1 MRLIRQLRVGITRR
15 PMIIDGAIALF
26 LSVLALVLLW
36 YYWEFSQPVHPALA
50 IVLTLAIILPL
61 TLRRRFPLFVLLVIN
76 ALLILYRL
84 LDIPEGTATAYALL
98 LALFSAGAYGS
109 RRWRTWARGI
119 SVGSVAVVLT
129 YLLFFRVTT
138 DASLFTYE
146 ENEVLGRIAN
156 ILLNLILFGGAW
168 WVGDIFRTSREREEE
183 NARQAVINERVRIAR
198 EIHDVVAHHVSV
210 MGIQAGGA
218 RRVLP
223 QQPEK
228 AQEALSLIESSSRQA
243 VSELHRLLGFLRQGQ
258 KTDELS
264 PQPSLRQLRALVND
278 MQEAGLPV
286 EVKVEGTERPLP
298 PGIDLSAYR
307 IIQEALTNTLKH
319 AGATKATVTISYAN
333 GVVELEIVD
342 NGKGLTQA
350 GGQEFRGK
358 GIMGMR
364 ERVNLHGGRFE
375 SGNIPEG
382 GFSVRVT
389 LPVNGEMP

>member
-1 MRLIRQLRVGITRR
+1 MSLVRQLWAGMKRR
-15 PMIIDGAIALF
+15 PLIIDGAIALF

-36 YYWEFSQPVHPALA
+36 YYWEFSQPVHPVLA
-50 IVLTLAIILPL
+50 IVFTLAVILPL
-61 TLRRRFPLFVLLVIN
+61 TLRRRFPIAILLVITV
-76 ALLILYRL
+76 LLHVYRL

-129 YLLFFRVTT
+129 YLLFFRVTNGT
-138 DASLFTYE
+138 SLFSYE
-146 ENEVLGRIAN
+146 ENELLGRIAN

-183 NARQAVINERVRIAR
+183 NTRQAVINERVRIAR
-198 EIHDVVAHHVSV
+198 ELHDVVAHHVSV

-228 AQEALSLIESSSRQA
+228 AKETLSLIESSSRQA

-258 KTDELS
+258 KTDERS
-264 PQPSLRQLRALVND
+264 PQPSLQQLGTLVND
-278 MQEAGLPV
+278 MNEAGLPV
-286 EVKVEGTERPLP
+286 EVKIEGVERSLP
-298 PGIDLSAYR
+298 PSIELSAYR

-319 AGATKATVTISYAN
+319 ASATKATVTISYAN
-333 GVVELEIVD
+333 SALELEIVD
-342 NGKGLTQA
+342 NGKGLTRTD
-350 GGQEFRGK
+350 GQQIRGR

-364 ERVNLHGGRFE
+364 ERVSLHEGRFE
-375 SGNIPEG
+375 TGNVPDG

-389 LPVNGEMP
+389 LPVNG

>member
-1 MRLIRQLRVGITRR
+1 MRLIRQLWAGINRR

-50 IVLTLAIILPL
+50 VALTLAVILPL
-61 TLRRRFPLFVLLVIN
+61 TLRRRFPIAILLVITV
-76 ALLILYRL
+76 LLHLYRL

-138 DASLFTYE
+138 DTSLFTYE
-146 ENEVLGRIAN
+146 QNEVLGRIAN

-198 EIHDVVAHHVSV
+198 ELHDVVAHHVSV

-218 RRVLP
+218 RRILP

-228 AQEALSLIESSSRQA
+228 AKEALSLIESSSRQA
-243 VSELHRLLGFLRQGQ
+243 VSELHRLLGFVRQGQ
-258 KTDELS
+258 QTHELS
-264 PQPSLRQLRALVND
+264 PQPSLRQLSALVND
-278 MQEAGLPV
+278 MQDAGLPV
-286 EVKVEGTERPLP
+286 EVKTEGVERSLP

-319 AGATKATVTISYAN
+319 ASATKATVTVSYAN
-333 GVVELEIVD
+333 SAVELEIVD
-342 NGKGLTQA
+342 NGKGLTGA
-350 GGQEFRGK
+350 DGREFRGK

-364 ERVNLHGGRFE
+364 ERVSLHGGRFE
-375 SGNIPEG
+375 AGNMPEG

-389 LPVNGEMP
+389 LPVNGQMS

>member
-1 MRLIRQLRVGITRR
+1 
-15 PMIIDGAIALF
+15 MIIDGAIALF
-26 LSVLALVLLW
+26 LSILALVLLW
-36 YYWEFSQPVHPALA
+36 YNWEFSQPVHPALA
-50 IVLTLAIILPL
+50 IVLTLTVILPL

-119 SVGSVAVVLT
+119 SVGSVAVALM
-129 YLLFFRVTT
+129 YLLFFRLPT
-138 DASLFTYE
+138 DTSLFTYE
-146 ENEVLGRIAN
+146 EKQVLAQIAT
-156 ILLNLILFGGAW
+156 ILLNLFLFGAAW
-168 WVGDIFRTSREREEE
+168 WVGDIFRIRGEREEE

-198 EIHDVVAHHVSV
+198 ELHDVVAHHVSV

-218 RRVLP
+218 RRILP

-228 AQEALSLIESSSRQA
+228 AKEALSLIESSSRQA

-258 KTDELS
+258 QTDELS
-264 PQPSLRQLRALVND
+264 PQPSLRQLSTLVND
-278 MQEAGLPV
+278 MKEAGLPI
-286 EVKVEGTERPLP
+286 EVKIEGIERPLP
-298 PGIDLSAYR
+298 PGIELSAYR

-319 AGATKATVTISYAN
+319 AGTAKATVTIRYAN
-333 GVVELEIVD
+333 STIELEIID
-342 NGKGLTQA
+342 NGKGLTRA
-350 GGQEFRGK
+350 DGQEFRGK

-364 ERVNLHGGRFE
+364 ERVSLHGGKFE
-375 SGNIPEG
+375 AGNMPEG

-389 LPVNGEMP
+389 LLVNGRMS

>member
-1 MRLIRQLRVGITRR
+1 
-15 PMIIDGAIALF
+15 MIIDGAIALF

-228 AQEALSLIESSSRQA
+228 AKEALSLIESSSRQA

-358 GIMGMR
+358 GVMGMR

>member
-1 MRLIRQLRVGITRR
+1 
-15 PMIIDGAIALF
+15 MIIDGAIALF
-26 LSVLALVLLW
+26 LSALALALLW
-36 YYWEFSQPVHPALA
+36 YNWEFSQPVHPALA
-50 IVLTLAIILPL
+50 IVLTLAVILPL

-109 RRWRTWARGI
+109 RRWCTWARGI
-119 SVGSVAVVLT
+119 SVASVAVALT
-129 YLLFFRVTT
+129 YLLFFRLPT
-138 DASLFTYE
+138 DTSLFTYE
-146 ENEVLGRIAN
+146 ENQVLAQIAT
-156 ILLNLILFGGAW
+156 ILLNLFLFGAAW

-198 EIHDVVAHHVSV
+198 ELHDVVAHHVSV

-218 RRVLP
+218 RRVLL

-243 VSELHRLLGFLRQGQ
+243 VTELHRLLGFLRQGQ

-264 PQPSLRQLRALVND
+264 PQPSLHQLSALVKQ

-319 AGATKATVTISYAN
+319 AGAAKATVNIRYENSAI
-333 GVVELEIVD
+333 ELEIND

-350 GGQEFRGK
+350 DGQEFRGK
-358 GIMGMR
+358 GMMGMR

-375 SGNIPEG
+375 AGNVPEG

>member
-1 MRLIRQLRVGITRR
+1 
-15 PMIIDGAIALF
+15 MIIDGAIALF

-228 AQEALSLIESSSRQA
+228 AKEALSLIESSSRQA

-319 AGATKATVTISYAN
+319 AGATKANVTISYAN

>member
-1 MRLIRQLRVGITRR
+1 MRLLRQLWAGINRQ

-36 YYWEFSQPVHPALA
+36 YNWEFSQPVHPALA
-50 IVLTLAIILPL
+50 IVLTLAVILPL

-119 SVGSVAVVLT
+119 SVASVTVALT
-129 YLLFFRVTT
+129 YLLFFRFPT
-138 DASLFTYE
+138 DTSLFTYE
-146 ENEVLGRIAN
+146 ENQVLAQIAT
-156 ILLNLILFGGAW
+156 ILLNLFLFGAAW
-168 WVGDIFRTSREREEE
+168 WVGDIFRIRGEREEE
-183 NARQAVINERVRIAR
+183 NARQAVINERIRIAR
-198 EIHDVVAHHVSV
+198 ELHDVVAHHVSV

-218 RRVLP
+218 RRILP

-228 AQEALSLIESSSRQA
+228 AKEALSLIESSSRQA

-258 KTDELS
+258 QTDELN
-264 PQPSLRQLRALVND
+264 PQPSLRQLSTLVND
-278 MQEAGLPV
+278 MKEAGLPV
-286 EVKVEGTERPLP
+286 EVKIEGVERPLP
-298 PGIDLSAYR
+298 PGIELSAYR

-319 AGATKATVTISYAN
+319 AGAAKATVTIRYAN
-333 GVVELEIVD
+333 STIEVEIID
-342 NGKGLTQA
+342 NGKGLTRA
-350 GGQEFRGK
+350 EGQEFRGK

-364 ERVNLHGGRFE
+364 ERVSLHRGKFE
-375 SGNIPEG
+375 AGNMPEG

-389 LPVNGEMP
+389 LPVNGQVS

>member
-228 AQEALSLIESSSRQA
+228 AKEALSLIESSSRQA

-319 AGATKATVTISYAN
+319 AGAAKATVNIRYENSAI
-333 GVVELEIVD
+333 ELEIND

-350 GGQEFRGK
+350 DGQEFRGK
-358 GIMGMR
+358 GMMGMR

-375 SGNIPEG
+375 AGNIPEG

-389 LPVNGEMP
+389 LPVNGEMS

>member
-1 MRLIRQLRVGITRR
+1 
-15 PMIIDGAIALF
+15 MIIDGAIALF
-26 LSVLALVLLW
+26 LSVLALLLLW
-36 YYWEFSQPVHPALA
+36 YNWEFSQPVHPALA
-50 IVLTLAIILPL
+50 IVLTLAVILPL
-61 TLRRRFPLFVLLVIN
+61 TLRRRFPIVILLVTN

-98 LALFSAGAYGS
+98 LALFSAGVYGS

-119 SVGSVAVVLT
+119 SVASVAVVLT
-129 YLLFFRVTT
+129 YLLFFRITT
-138 DASLFTYE
+138 DTSLFTYE

-198 EIHDVVAHHVSV
+198 ELHDVVAHHVSV

-228 AQEALSLIESSSRQA
+228 AKEALSLIESSSRQA

-264 PQPSLRQLRALVND
+264 PQPSLRQLSALVND
-278 MQEAGLPV
+278 MQDAGLPV
-286 EVKVEGTERPLP
+286 EVKIEGVERSLP

-319 AGATKATVTISYAN
+319 ASATKATVTISYAN
-333 GVVELEIVD
+333 SAVELEIVD
-342 NGKGLTQA
+342 NGKGLA
-350 GGQEFRGK
+350 GADGREFRGK

-364 ERVNLHGGRFE
+364 ERVSLHGGKFE
-375 SGNIPEG
+375 AGNIREG
-382 GFSVRVT
+382 GFSVRIV
-389 LPVNGEMP
+389 LPVNGEMS

>member
-1 MRLIRQLRVGITRR
+1 
-15 PMIIDGAIALF
+15 MIIDGVIALF

-50 IVLTLAIILPL
+50 VAFTLAVILPL
-61 TLRRRFPLFVLLVIN
+61 TLRRRFPITILLVITV
-76 ALLILYRL
+76 LLHIYRL

-138 DASLFTYE
+138 DTSLFTYE

-198 EIHDVVAHHVSV
+198 ELHDVVAHHVSV

-228 AQEALSLIESSSRQA
+228 AKEALSLIESSSRQA

-375 SGNIPEG
+375 AGNIPEG

>member
-1 MRLIRQLRVGITRR
+1 MRLLRQLWAGIKRQ
-15 PMIIDGAIALF
+15 PIIIDGAIALF
-26 LSVLALVLLW
+26 LSMLALALLW
-36 YYWEFSQPVHPALA
+36 YNWEFSQPVHPALA
-50 IVLTLAIILPL
+50 IVLTLAVILPL

-119 SVGSVAVVLT
+119 SVASVAVALT
-129 YLLFFRVTT
+129 YLLFFRLAT
-138 DASLFTYE
+138 DTSLFAYE
-146 ENEVLGRIAN
+146 ENEILGLIAT

-168 WVGDIFRTSREREEE
+168 WVGDIFRTGREREEE

-198 EIHDVVAHHVSV
+198 ELHDVVAHHVSV

-223 QQPEK
+223 HQPEK

-243 VSELHRLLGFLRQGQ
+243 VNELHRLLGFLRQGQ
-258 KTDELS
+258 QTDELS
-264 PQPSLRQLRALVND
+264 PQPSLQQLSALVKQ
-278 MQEAGLPV
+278 MHEAGLPV
-286 EVKVEGTERPLP
+286 EVKIEGVERPLP
-298 PGIDLSAYR
+298 PGIELSAYR

-319 AGATKATVTISYAN
+319 AGAAKATVTIRYAN
-333 GVVELEIVD
+333 SAVEIEIVD
-342 NGKGLTQA
+342 NGKGLTRA
-350 GGQEFRGK
+350 DGQEFRGK

-364 ERVNLHGGRFE
+364 ERASLHGGRFE
-375 SGNIPEG
+375 AGNIPDG
-382 GFSVRVT
+382 GFSVSIT
-389 LPVNGEMP
+389 LPVNGQES

>member
-1 MRLIRQLRVGITRR
+1 MGQL
-15 PMIIDGAIALF
+15 ALF

-50 IVLTLAIILPL
+50 VALTLAVILPL
-61 TLRRRFPLFVLLVIN
+61 TLRRRFPIAILLVITV
-76 ALLILYRL
+76 LLHLYRL

-138 DASLFTYE
+138 DTSLFTYE
-146 ENEVLGRIAN
+146 QNEVLGRIAN

-198 EIHDVVAHHVSV
+198 ELHDVVAHHVSV

-218 RRVLP
+218 RRILP

-228 AQEALSLIESSSRQA
+228 AKEALSLIESSSRQA
-243 VSELHRLLGFLRQGQ
+243 VSELHRLLGFVRQGQ
-258 KTDELS
+258 QTHELS
-264 PQPSLRQLRALVND
+264 PQPSLRQLSALVND
-278 MQEAGLPV
+278 MQDAGLPV
-286 EVKVEGTERPLP
+286 EVKTEGVERSLP

-319 AGATKATVTISYAN
+319 ASATKATVTVSYAN
-333 GVVELEIVD
+333 SAVELEIVD
-342 NGKGLTQA
+342 NGKGLTGA
-350 GGQEFRGK
+350 DGREFRGK

-364 ERVNLHGGRFE
+364 ERVSLHGGRFE
-375 SGNIPEG
+375 AGNMPEG

-389 LPVNGEMP
+389 LPVNGQMS